1 MKLILLNKM
10 KKVLLLLLF
19 VLPISMLTTSCSHD
33 NDDVTEWYD
42 NVLKEKAELIAQLK
56 SGYAGRQM
64 ELYCGGVMHQGLV
77 YVDGI
82 IIENGHTVV
91 FTHTSANNV
100 TTVTA
105 RLELINFVGYE
116 PNAIFF
122 Q

>member
-10 KKVLLLLLF
+10 KKLLLMLLL
-19 VLPISMLTTSCSHD
+19 VMPISLATTSCSRD

-56 SGYAGRQM
+56 SEYAGRQM
-64 ELYCGGVMHQGLV
+64 ELYCGGVMHKGLV
-77 YVDGI
+77 YVDCI
-82 IIENGHTVV
+82 FIENGHMVV
-91 FTHTSANNV
+91 FTTPDSD
-100 TTVTA
+100 TTTA

-116 PNAIFF
+116 PHAIFF